1 MKAILWEDAM
11 RVCRQS
17 FRFLTSSIALFAT
30 TILMITAA
38 AGQGAYQA
46 QVRGTVTDQS
56 GAIVVK
62 ATVTI
67 TNVGTN
73 IAQSATT
80 DEHGQYFFTELRPAV
95 YKVTVQAAGFRASEK
110 ENVVLQVDQ

>member
-1 MKAILWEDAM
+1 M

-17 FRFLTSSIALFAT
+17 FRFFTSSIALFAT

-73 IAQSATT
+73 IAQTATS
-80 DEHGQYFFTELRPAV
+80 DEHGQYFFTGLRPAV
-95 YKVTVQAAGFRASEK
+95 YKVKVQAGGFPRCRKRERRIAGRSA
-110 ENVVLQVDQ
+110 NHR